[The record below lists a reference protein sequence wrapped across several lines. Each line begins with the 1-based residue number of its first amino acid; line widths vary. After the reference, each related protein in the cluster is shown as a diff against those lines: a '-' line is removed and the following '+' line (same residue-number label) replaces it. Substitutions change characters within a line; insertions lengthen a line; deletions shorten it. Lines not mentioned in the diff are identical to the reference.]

1 MGEERQRI
9 AATFPA
15 CRRTSDIGKPGMSKA
30 RERFDVSIRDAVD
43 LLGHFDNQPRPL
55 QPSAEVLKR
64 AGLVMALTAWETYV
78 EYLIDEVVM
87 GGNPHADAG
96 HAERFMQTR
105 LREELKRF
113 NNPAS
118 DKTRKLFLDY
128 AGVDVTK
135 NWKWPN
141 YDPTSAKKKL
151 DELLGIRGD
160 IVHRSKAPDDGGPSK
175 AHPVKREDLAKAIRF
190 LKSLVDATDKAFD

>member
-1 MGEERQRI
+1 MIEK
-9 AATFPA
+9 T
-15 CRRTSDIGKPGMSKA
+15 GMSKA
-30 RERFDVSIRDAVD
+30 RERFDVSIQDAGD

-55 QPSAEVLKR
+55 QPNAEVLKR
-64 AGLVMALTAWETYV
+64 AGLVMAFTAWETYV
-78 EYLIDEVVM
+78 EDLIEEVVM
-87 GGNPHADAG
+87 SGNPHAEAG
-96 HAERFMQTR
+96 HAERFMQDR
-105 LREELKRF
+105 LLEELKRF
-113 NNPAS
+113 HNPAS

-135 NWKWPN
+135 QWKWAN
-141 YDPTSAKKKL
+141 YEPASAKKKL

-190 LKSLVDATDKAFD
+190 LKGLVDATEKAFV

>member
-1 MGEERQRI
+1 MSRL
-9 AATFPA
+9 AAVPG
-15 CRRTSDIGKPGMSKA
+15 IMQKIGMSKA

-43 LLGHFDNQPRPL
+43 LLEHFDNQPRPV
-55 QPSAEVLKR
+55 QPNAEVLKR

-78 EYLIDEVVM
+78 EDLIEEMVM
-87 GGNPHADAG
+87 GGNPHAEAG
-96 HAERFMQTR
+96 HVERFMQAR
-105 LREELKRF
+105 LQEELKRF
-113 NNPAS
+113 HNPAS

-135 NWKWPN
+135 HWKWPN
-141 YDPTSAKKKL
+141 DEPSSAKKKL

-190 LKSLVDATDKAFD
+190 LKSLVEATEKAFA